1 MYGKPDEKSHIWLQG
16 NIEPKKLA
24 SIVAVQEQMV
34 ETRASKANIGLPLK
48 RDKCRICRQTKETVR
63 YWFLG
68 CARLST
74 AEYLIIHKNALI
86 ILCVALGI
94 QEELLGKNTKWCK
107 ER

>member
-1 MYGKPDEKSHIWLQG
+1 
-16 NIEPKKLA
+16 
-24 SIVAVQEQMV
+24 MV

-68 CARLST
+68 CARLAT

-86 ILCVALGI
+86 ILCVALGCKKNCWEKI
-94 QEELLGKNTKWCK
+94 RNGAKKGKRREQSLKMLN
-107 ER
+107 